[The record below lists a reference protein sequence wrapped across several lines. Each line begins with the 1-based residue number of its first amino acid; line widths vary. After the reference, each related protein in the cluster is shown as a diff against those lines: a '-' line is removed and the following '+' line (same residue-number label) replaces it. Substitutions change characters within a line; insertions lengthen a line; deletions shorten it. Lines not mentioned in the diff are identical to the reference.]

1 MNKLT
6 LYPERYS
13 PTGNVTS
20 EGVLNQLGRPKLDML
35 AVLVRESVQNSW
47 DARDNSAAFIQYG
60 IAGWTFSAQQR
71 ELLNKVV
78 FPQCPPALGLKDVL
92 SSTQD
97 LQVLAIYDRGTE
109 GLGGPTRADELPQ
122 DNESNNFV
130 DFLRNVG
137 QPPDKQLSGGTY
149 GYGKAVFY
157 RISAAH
163 TILVHTHCLSHGK
176 PQSRFMGAA
185 LGSPFTYKQHRFTGR
200 HWWGRSEKD
209 VIEPV
214 LDEESDWLASSL
226 GLPNFREQERGTTIV
241 MIQPVWD
248 DKKPEDAVQMMVE
261 YLLWYFWPKMLE
273 GDGGVPPIR
282 FEASWQGQQIEI
294 PHPTEFP
301 PLEGFVQAMQRLKSS
316 SPQQMTGLGEVYEVS
331 TKQYSQYLG
340 KLALERI
347 PVKQRSVK
355 VGQDTAP
362 IPTVSH
368 HVALMRQPELVVRY
382 LEGPELPST
391 QIEYAGVFIT
401 DEAVDKVFA
410 NAEPPTHDD
419 WVSNFLNERREKVYV
434 NTALREIKNR
444 LIEYVRPASTQAA
457 PGELAPL
464 GAFANQLGA
473 LLPGQTGNAAFSN
486 LFARRRSIKGGYAGN
501 AFETPVSN
509 APRTATGTTAPNLGQ
524 PLPSTEGLF
533 DRSRI
538 PSSNGS
544 LGDNSDG
551 FGRGI
556 DAPVESGVVPSSSLP
571 SESRENTTAENMPNV
586 FDRSEA
592 GTVGSSPNTETA
604 APSSSHRPGKARIS
618 RLEEGELVILDDGLP
633 ALRIEFELSFSGNP
647 CTALVSALVGALLDG
662 GEIETEPPEGSDVPH
677 ILYWENQQGQLYE
690 GSAEI
695 TIRSSV
701 GGIWFLIVSVP
712 DDVMVGVEL
721 TAVVQMDKV
730 E

>member
-1 MNKLT
+1 MNRLT

-20 EGVLNQLGRPKLDML
+20 EGVLNQLGRPKLDLL

-47 DARDNSAAFIQYG
+47 DARDKNEPFIQYG
-60 IAGWTFSAQQR
+60 IAGWTLSAQQR
-71 ELLNKVV
+71 ELLKKVV
-78 FPQCPPALGLKDVL
+78 FPQCPPELGLRDVL
-92 SSTQD
+92 ESTQD

-109 GLGGPTRADELPQ
+109 GLGGPTRADEMPQ

-163 TILVHTHCLSHGK
+163 TILVHTHCLSGGEY
-176 PQSRFMGAA
+176 QSRFMGAA

-200 HWWGRSEKD
+200 HWWGRTEKD
-209 VIEPV
+209 VIEPI
-214 LDEESDWLASSL
+214 LNEEADWLATNL
-226 GLPNFREQERGTTIV
+226 GLPGFRDYERGTTIV

-248 DKKPEDAVQMMVE
+248 DRKPEDAVKMMVE

-273 GDGGVPPIR
+273 GDDRVPPIR
-282 FEASWQGQQIEI
+282 FEASWQGRQIEI

-301 PLEGFVQAMQRLKSS
+301 PLEGFVKAMQRLKSS
-316 SPQQMTGLGEVYEVS
+316 TPQQLSGLGEVYEVN
-331 TKQYSQYLG
+331 TRQYSQHLG
-340 KLALERI
+340 KLALERF
-347 PVKQRSVK
+347 PVKQRSIK

-410 NAEPPTHDD
+410 NSEPPTHDD

-434 NTALREIKNR
+434 NSALREIKNR
-444 LIEYVRPASTQAA
+444 LIEFVRPGSTQTT

-464 GAFANQLGA
+464 GAFSNQLGA

-501 AFETPVSN
+501 AFDSLDSATP
-509 APRTATGTTAPNLGQ
+509 PIPTGTTSPNLNEA
-524 PLPSTEGLF
+524 LPSTENLF
-533 DRSRI
+533 DRSNAT
-538 PSSNGS
+538 STNGS
-544 LGDNSDG
+544 MNGKSDIS
-551 FGRGI
+551 GRGI
-556 DAPVESGVVPSSSLP
+556 DTAVGMGGVPSNTSP
-571 SESRENTTAENMPNV
+571 GEQRENTTAENIHSV
-586 FDRSEA
+586 FNHREPEA
-592 GTVGSSPNTETA
+592 VGSSAYTGTT
-604 APSSSHRPGKARIS
+604 APSAARRPGKVRIN
-618 RLEEGELVILDDGLP
+618 RLEEGELFILEDGLT
-633 ALRIEFELSFSGNP
+633 ALRIEFELSFSGDP
-647 CTALVSALVGALLDG
+647 CTARVSALVGALLDG
-662 GEIETEPPEGSDVPH
+662 GEIETEPPEGSDVPQ
-677 ILYWENQQGQLYE
+677 ILYWENQQAQLYE
-690 GSAEI
+690 GSTAI
-695 TIRSSV
+695 IIPSSS
-701 GGIWFLIVSVP
+701 GGIWYVIVSVP